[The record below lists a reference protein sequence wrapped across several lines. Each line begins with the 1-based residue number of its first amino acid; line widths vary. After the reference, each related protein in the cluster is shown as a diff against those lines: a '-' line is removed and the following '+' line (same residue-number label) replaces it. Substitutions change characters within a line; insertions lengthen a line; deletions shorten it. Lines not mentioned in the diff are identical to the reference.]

1 MQWQTKIFLRL
12 RKISPLSLYDKT
24 FDHHPIFPQGDYH
37 LWTKKHSG
45 VEVRLHFIFCPH
57 KLRQN
62 ISFVVIVALSM
73 AHGIKLL
80 SLPWITVANEE
91 WPVDSQKSWPRQ
103 NVFSG
108 LMCMGSILLFPV
120 QYWKKKK
127 NSWENSEFQ
136 FFQFMWLTEN
146 NEARICFDFFTKYLR
161 DISSSALDPL
171 V

>member
-1 MQWQTKIFLRL
+1 
-12 RKISPLSLYDKT
+12 
-24 FDHHPIFPQGDYH
+24 
-37 LWTKKHSG
+37 
-45 VEVRLHFIFCPH
+45 
-57 KLRQN
+57 
-62 ISFVVIVALSM
+62 M
-73 AHGIKLL
+73 AHGIKFL

-120 QYWKKKK
+120 HYWKKKQLRK
-127 NSWENSEFQ
+127 LRVSIFPIYVAYWEWWGEDMFW
-136 FFQFMWLTEN
+136 FFTKYLRDVSSSALDPLVSGLMCMGSILLFPVHYWKKKQLRKLRVSIFPIYVAYWEWWGEDMFW
-146 NEARICFDFFTKYLR
+146 FFTKYLR